1 MPKPKLYGL
10 VVGLYD
16 TNCYFIE
23 NEDTHELVIVDPG
36 GDAGRLAD
44 LIRRNDAEPVAF
56 LLTHGHFDHI
66 LAVNELKALYPK
78 VPVVASS
85 RERMLGDPAINS
97 TPLGD
102 PGYTVRPDV
111 TVDEGDLLRYAG
123 FTFKVLATPGHTEG
137 SVCYYM
143 ENEKLLIAG
152 DTLFFG
158 SYGRTDLPTGSDEE
172 MFESRKRLYF
182 NLPPETAVL
191 PGHGRTTTIG
201 QERRI
206 FGIDQ

>member
-1 MPKPKLYGL
+1 MAKLRLYGR
-10 VVGLYD
+10 VVSLYD
-16 TNCYFIE
+16 TNCYFLE
-23 NEDTHELVIVDPG
+23 NEDTREVVIVDPG
-36 GDAGRLAD
+36 GDASRLAD
-44 LIRRNDAEPVAF
+44 LIDQNNATPVAF

-66 LAVNELKALYPK
+66 MAVNELKARYPSA
-78 VPVVASS
+78 PIVASV
-85 RERMLGDPAINS
+85 REKMLEDPSINS

-102 PGYTVRPDV
+102 PNYTVHPDV
-111 TVDEGDLLRYAG
+111 TVDEGDVLTYAG
-123 FTFKVLATPGHTEG
+123 FRFQVLSTPGHTAG

-143 ENEKLLIAG
+143 ENESLLLAG
-152 DTLFFG
+152 DTLFFA

-172 MFESRKRLYF
+172 MQKSRERLYF
-182 NLPPETAVL
+182 TLPLNTAVL

>member
-1 MPKPKLYGL
+1 M
-10 VVGLYD
+10 VSLYD
-16 TNCYFIE
+16 TNCYFLE
-23 NEDTHELVIVDPG
+23 NEDTREVVIVDPG
-36 GDAGRLAD
+36 GDASRLAD
-44 LIRRNDAEPVAF
+44 LIDQNNATPVAF

-66 LAVNELKALYPK
+66 MAVNELKARYPSA
-78 VPVVASS
+78 PIVASV
-85 RERMLGDPAINS
+85 REKMLEDPSINS

-102 PGYTVRPDV
+102 PNYTVHPDV
-111 TVDEGDLLRYAG
+111 TVDEGDVLTYAG
-123 FTFKVLATPGHTEG
+123 FRFQVLSTPGHTAG

-143 ENEKLLIAG
+143 ENESLLLAG
-152 DTLFFG
+152 DTLFFA

-172 MFESRKRLYF
+172 MQKSRERLYF
-182 NLPPETAVL
+182 TLPLNTAVL